1 MRRTVSL
8 PILLILSLLL
18 AACSASGP
26 RPTPTTAAPTVI
38 ATIAEPTPTLQPMDV
53 ADTLAAAGDFATL
66 VTALQVANL
75 SESLK
80 GSDPVTIFA
89 PTDQAF
95 AALAPGLLDNQDR
108 LAEVLRYHIAAT
120 RVTSDSLT
128 SGATVKTLLGN
139 ELKVSQEGKI
149 IKVNDATII
158 ATPIQA
164 TNGVIYVL
172 DKVLLPPAKASAAN
186 SKATISEVLLTD
198 ERFSTLVDALK
209 ATGVYTELQG
219 AGPFTLFAPEQ
230 DAFSNLPS
238 PLVGSLFRGPEVW
251 TRVLNYHVIS
261 GKKLLAADFTDQQVE
276 QTLEGSTLVFSKQ
289 GATTLVG
296 EAKIIQ
302 TDIQASNGVIH
313 VIDKVLVPPLD

>member
-1 MRRTVSL
+1 MRRTLSL
-8 PILLILSLLL
+8 SILLILSLIL
-18 AACSASGP
+18 AACSSSGP
-26 RPTPTTAAPTVI
+26 RPTAIPAASTVVATVAAPT
-38 ATIAEPTPTLQPMDV
+38 PTPHPMDI
-53 ADTLAAAGDFATL
+53 ADTLAAAGNFATL

-80 GSDPVTIFA
+80 GADPVTIFA

-95 AALAPGLLDNQDR
+95 AALEPGLLDNQER
-108 LAEVLRYHIAAT
+108 IAEVLRYHIAAT

-128 SGATVKTLLGN
+128 SGATVKTLLGDA
-139 ELKVSQEGKI
+139 LKISEEGKI
-149 IKVNDATII
+149 IKVNGATII

-186 SKATISEVLLTD
+186 SAATISEVLLTD
-198 ERFSTLVDALK
+198 ERFSTLVAALK
-209 ATGVYTELQG
+209 ATDVFTELQG
-219 AGPFTLFAPEQ
+219 AGPFTLFAPAQ
-230 DAFSNLPS
+230 DAFSSLPG

-251 TRVLNYHVIS
+251 TRVLHYHIVS

-276 QTLEGSTLVFSKQ
+276 QTQEGSTLVFSKQ
-289 GATTLVG
+289 GSTILVG

-302 TDIQASNGVIH
+302 TDIQAANGVIH